1 LTVDEHRHIDARYDA
16 ELSQLKERLVAM
28 AKLVEL
34 QLEAAVAA
42 FTQRDLLQALA
53 VERDDHGVN
62 ELERSIDEHA
72 VRMLAMHQPAA
83 SDLRLLA
90 AVLKIVTDLERIG
103 DLAVD
108 TARRTRALDDAPL
121 QNRAELLELAQTA
134 LVTLRQSL
142 DAFLRADVLRARR
155 VVATDGKMDDRVAEL
170 IAQLRRTMT
179 TDSRLVANSVATLMA
194 AMHLQRMAAHAR
206 NIAEMAVYTASGEDV
221 RHAT

>member
-72 VRMLAMHQPAA
+72 VRMLALHQPAA

>member
-1 LTVDEHRHIDARYDA
+1 MAEHRHIDARYDA
-16 ELSQLKERLVAM
+16 ELNQLKERLIAM
-28 AKLVEL
+28 GKLVEL
-34 QLEAAVAA
+34 QLEASV
-42 FTQRDLLQALA
+42 TQRDLLQALA

-72 VRMLAMHQPAA
+72 IRLLALHQPAA
-83 SDLRLLA
+83 SDLRLVA

-108 TARRTRALDDAPL
+108 TARRTRALDDAPF
-121 QNRAELLELAQTA
+121 QNSAELLELAQTA
-134 LVTLRQSL
+134 LFTLRESL
-142 DAFLRADVLRARR
+142 DAFLHTDVARARR
-155 VVATDGKMDDRVAEL
+155 IVATDGKMDSRVAEL

-179 TDSRLVANSVATLMA
+179 SDSQLVANSVATLMA

>member
-1 LTVDEHRHIDARYDA
+1 VAEHRHIDARYDA
-16 ELSQLKERLVAM
+16 ELNQLKERVIAM
-28 AKLVEL
+28 GKLVEL
-34 QLEAAVAA
+34 QLEASVTA

-62 ELERSIDEHA
+62 ELERNIDEHA
-72 VRMLAMHQPAA
+72 VRLLALHQPAA

-108 TARRTRALDDAPL
+108 TARRTRALDDAPI
-121 QNRAELLELAQTA
+121 QNPAELLELAQAA
-134 LVTLRQSL
+134 LLTLRQSL
-142 DAFLRADVLRARR
+142 DAFLRTDVARARR
-155 VVATDGKMDDRVAEL
+155 IVAADGKMDGRVADL

-179 TDSRLVANSVATLMA
+179 GDPQLVANSVATLMA

-206 NIAEMAVYTASGEDV
+206 NIAEMAVYTGSGEDV